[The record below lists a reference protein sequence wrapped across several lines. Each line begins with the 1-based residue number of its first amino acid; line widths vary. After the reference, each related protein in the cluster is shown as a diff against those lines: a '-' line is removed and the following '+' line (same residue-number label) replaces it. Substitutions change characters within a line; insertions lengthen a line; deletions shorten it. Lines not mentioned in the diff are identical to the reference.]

1 MAITTTGHTKLKE
14 FLLNN
19 IKQGRYTMNGVK
31 YLTPLYKTDLTGD
44 VITIYLYL
52 DDSVSGTITRF
63 ELLDQDGD
71 VFDDQPDNI
80 VKPNINGLLVA
91 FKYTLK
97 RV

>member
-1 MAITTTGHTKLKE
+1 MAITTTGHTKMKNW
-14 FLLNN
+14 LLSF
-19 IKQGRYTMNGVK
+19 IKQGRYTLNGTK
-31 YLTPLYKTDLTGD
+31 YTCPIYKTDLTGD

-52 DDSVSGTITRF
+52 DDSVSGTITNF

-71 VFDDQPDNI
+71 TFDDQPDNI
-80 VKPNINGLLVA
+80 TKPNINGLLVS

>member
-1 MAITTTGHTKLKE
+1 MAVTTTGHTKMKNWIMG
-14 FLLNN
+14 F
-19 IKQGRYTMNGVK
+19 IKQGRYTMNGIQ
-31 YLTPLYKTDLTGD
+31 YLIPIYRTDLTGD

-71 VFDDQPDNI
+71 TFDDQPDNI
-80 VKPNINGLLVA
+80 SKPNINGLLIE
-91 FKYTLK
+91 FQYTLK